1 QSRGTVIGAN
11 GINAVRN
18 PLRGTVVSRSCPA
31 LSRGGDTGVS
41 RSRVVPDPFVKTLS
55 VARMTSRHEKERA
68 KQIQE
73 KCQNLLTQMLR
84 DEDNKYCVDCDAKG
98 PRWASWNLGIFLCIR
113 CAGIHRN
120 LGVHISKVKSVN
132 LDTWTPEQVVSL
144 QQMGNSRA
152 RAVYEANL
160 PDSFRRPQTDC
171 SLESFIRAKY
181 EHKKYIAREWVPP
194 PLPKVNWDKELDEE
208 AERQR
213 RRKKEN
219 SEATTTVLPPVKK
232 PEVVP
237 QLPKPRSSVSPKLG
251 RTKDSAILDLL
262 GLDAPT
268 TNQTNV
274 NGSGDDVFSSFL
286 SAPPAS
292 VASTGNDSNGSKTT
306 TASKSEEESF
316 FNQPTPLPQE
326 KSKMTKDSILALYG
340 TPSHQ
345 PAIYSVSGG
354 VYPQHSIPYKQQ
366 MPNVG
371 VFGQQSSLGQLG
383 QLPTQIPIANQ
394 IPINQNQIIANP
406 NTIGAV
412 AANPLGLHIG
422 PMNQLNGVP
431 NAAISMPPQMMMQLG
446 QSNIASNNGWS
457 GMLTQNIQPAPG
469 SNPFFNLTA
478 QQQQTTA
485 FTAQLPQQ
493 MSQMSLGDMNFASTG
508 KPAAATLP
516 GQTLSTNLWQ

>member
-1 QSRGTVIGAN
+1 
-11 GINAVRN
+11 
-18 PLRGTVVSRSCPA
+18 
-31 LSRGGDTGVS
+31 
-41 RSRVVPDPFVKTLS
+41 
-55 VARMTSRHEKERA
+55 MTSRHEKERA

-213 RRKKEN
+213 RRKKET
-219 SEATTTVLPPVKK
+219 SEAATTVLPPVKK

-237 QLPKPRSSVSPKLG
+237 QLPKPRSSVSPKLA
-251 RTKDSAILDLL
+251 RTKESSAIFDLL
-262 GLDAPT
+262 GLDAPA
-268 TNQTNV
+268 TNQTSV
-274 NGSGDDVFSSFL
+274 NGGGDDVFSSFL
-286 SAPPAS
+286 SAPPNSMAS
-292 VASTGNDSNGSKTT
+292 STGNDASNGSKTT
-306 TASKSEEESF
+306 GSTGKSEEENSF
-316 FNQPTPLPQE
+316 FDQPTPLPQE

-345 PAIYSVSGG
+345 PAIYGVPAG
-354 VYPQHSIPYKQQ
+354 VYPQHSMPYKQQ

-371 VFGQQSSLGQLG
+371 AFGQSSLAGQLG
-383 QLPTQIPIANQ
+383 QLPAQMPVASQIPV
-394 IPINQNQIIANP
+394 NQNQIMANAGS
-406 NTIGAV
+406 IGAAV

-422 PMNQLNGVP
+422 QMNHQLNGVP
-431 NAAISMPPQMMMQLG
+431 APAISMQPQMVG
-446 QSNIASNNGWS
+446 QNTNIPSNNGWS
-457 GMLTQNIQPAPG
+457 GMLTQNLQPAPG
-469 SNPFFNLTA
+469 SNPFFNLP
-478 QQQQTTA
+478 QQPQPAA
-485 FTAQLPQQ
+485 FATQLPQQ
-493 MSQMSLGDMNFASTG
+493 MAQMSLGDMNFAAATTG
-508 KPAAATLP
+508 KPAAAALP

>member
-1 QSRGTVIGAN
+1 
-11 GINAVRN
+11 
-18 PLRGTVVSRSCPA
+18 
-31 LSRGGDTGVS
+31 
-41 RSRVVPDPFVKTLS
+41 
-55 VARMTSRHEKERA
+55 MTSRLEKERA

-194 PLPKVNWDKELDEE
+194 PLPKINWDKELDEE

-219 SEATTTVLPPVKK
+219 SKSTNNQTILPPVKK

-237 QLPKPRSSVSPKLG
+237 QLPKPKSSVSPKPN
-251 RTKDSAILDLL
+251 RANNATTLDLL
-262 GLDAPT
+262 GLDAPA
-268 TNQTNV
+268 TNQSNV
-274 NGSGDDVFSSFL
+274 NGAGDDIFSSFL

-292 VASTGNDSNGSKTT
+292 VASTTSSSTSNTT
-306 TASKSEEESF
+306 TNTSTTVSKSEEESF
-316 FNQPTPLPQE
+316 FDQPSPSPQE
-326 KSKMTKDSILALYG
+326 KSKMSKDSILALYG

-345 PAIYSVSGG
+345 QSTIYGVPGG
-354 VYPQHSIPYKQQ
+354 MYSQQQSTVQYKQI
-366 MPNVG
+366 PNMVA
-371 VFGQQSSLGQLG
+371 FSQQSNFPNQQSSLAQLNHLPAQMPVTTN
-383 QLPTQIPIANQ
+383 QLTTNQTQMAVNPNSLGPIATNSLGNCIQ
-394 IPINQNQIIANP
+394 IGQMHQMNGIPNP
-406 NTIGAV
+406 
-412 AANPLGLHIG
+412 
-422 PMNQLNGVP
+422 
-431 NAAISMPPQMMMQLG
+431 AITMQSQMMMQLG
-446 QSNIASNNGWS
+446 QSNISSNNGWS
-457 GMLTQNIQPAPG
+457 GMLTQNLQPAPG
-469 SNPFFNLTA
+469 SNPFFNLA
-478 QQQQTTA
+478 SQQQQQSVG
-485 FTAQLPQQ
+485 FGGQLSQQ
-493 MSQMSLGDMNFASTG
+493 MSQLSLGGASFSNTPG
-508 KPAAATLP
+508 KTSTTALP

>member
-1 QSRGTVIGAN
+1 
-11 GINAVRN
+11 
-18 PLRGTVVSRSCPA
+18 
-31 LSRGGDTGVS
+31 
-41 RSRVVPDPFVKTLS
+41 
-55 VARMTSRHEKERA
+55 MTSRLEKERA

-73 KCQNLLTQMLR
+73 KCQNLLTEMLR

-213 RRKKEN
+213 RRKKD
-219 SEATTTVLPPVKK
+219 SSKGATNQNVLPPIKK

-237 QLPKPRSSVSPKLG
+237 QLPKPRSVNFSPKLD
-251 RTKDSAILDLL
+251 RTSNSATLDLL

-268 TNQTNV
+268 ANQTNI
-274 NGSGDDVFSSFL
+274 NGSGDDIFSSFL

-292 VASTGNDSNGSKTT
+292 VVTSGNDASDANTAVVTSKN
-306 TASKSEEESF
+306 EEESF
-316 FNQPTPLPQE
+316 FDQTSLRSVPQE
-326 KSKMTKDSILALYG
+326 KNKMTKDSILALYG
-340 TPSHQ
+340 TPNHQ
-345 PAIYSVSGG
+345 STIYGVPGP
-354 VYPQHSIPYKQQ
+354 VYPHSIPYKQQ
-366 MPNVG
+366 MTNVG
-371 VFGQQSSLGQLG
+371 AFGQQSSLAQLG
-383 QLPTQIPIANQ
+383 QLPTQISVTNP
-394 IPINQNQIIANP
+394 IPINQNSLIANSSS
-406 NTIGAV
+406 IGAV
-412 AANPLGLHIG
+412 TANPLSNCLHMG
-422 PMNQLNGVP
+422 QMNQMNGVP
-431 NAAISMPPQMMMQLG
+431 NAAVTMPPQMMMQLG

-457 GMLTQNIQPAPG
+457 GMLTQNLQPAPG

-478 QQQQTTA
+478 QQQQTATFA
-485 FTAQLPQQ
+485 AQLPQQ
-493 MSQMSLGDMNFASTG
+493 MSQISLGDMNFVTTTG
-508 KPAAATLP
+508 KPASATLP

>member
-1 QSRGTVIGAN
+1 
-11 GINAVRN
+11 
-18 PLRGTVVSRSCPA
+18 
-31 LSRGGDTGVS
+31 
-41 RSRVVPDPFVKTLS
+41 
-55 VARMTSRHEKERA
+55 MTSRLEKERA
-68 KQIQE
+68 KQIQD

-132 LDTWTPEQVVSL
+132 LDAWTPEQVVSL

-181 EHKKYIAREWVPP
+181 EHKKYIAREWVPL

-219 SEATTTVLPPVKK
+219 SKSTTNQNILPPVKK

-237 QLPKPRSSVSPKLG
+237 QLPKPRNSVSPKLS
-251 RTKDSAILDLL
+251 RANNSATLDLL

-268 TNQTNV
+268 TNQSNV
-274 NGSGDDVFSSFL
+274 NGSGDDIFSSFL
-286 SAPPAS
+286 SASPVPATLIS
-292 VASTGNDSNGSKTT
+292 STTVNAVTHT
-306 TASKSEEESF
+306 TASTCKSEQDSF
-316 FNQPTPLPQE
+316 FDQPSPMPQE

-340 TPSHQ
+340 TPTHQQ
-345 PAIYSVSGG
+345 PAIFGVPGGLYAQQSSV
-354 VYPQHSIPYKQQ
+354 QFKQQ
-366 MPNVG
+366 LPTVPA
-371 VFGQQSSLGQLG
+371 FGQQNNFSTPQSSMAQMNHLS
-383 QLPTQIPIANQ
+383 TQMPITNQ
-394 IPINQNQIIANP
+394 ISVSQNQIAVNP
-406 NTIGAV
+406 SSIGSV
-412 AANPLGLHIG
+412 GNPLGNCMHVGQI
-422 PMNQLNGVP
+422 NQVNGVP
-431 NAAISMPPQMMMQLG
+431 NTTIGMQSQMMMQLG
-446 QSNIASNNGWS
+446 QANNGWS
-457 GMLTQNIQPAPG
+457 GMLTQNLQPAPG
-469 SNPFFNLTA
+469 SNPFFNLPS
-478 QQQQTTA
+478 QQQQTVPLAT
-485 FTAQLPQQ
+485 QLPQQ
-493 MSQMSLGDMNFASTG
+493 MAQMSLSGMNFPPPSGKASTT
-508 KPAAATLP
+508 ALP

>member
-1 QSRGTVIGAN
+1 
-11 GINAVRN
+11 
-18 PLRGTVVSRSCPA
+18 
-31 LSRGGDTGVS
+31 
-41 RSRVVPDPFVKTLS
+41 
-55 VARMTSRHEKERA
+55 MTSRHEKERA

-213 RRKKEN
+213 RRKKES
-219 SEATTTVLPPVKK
+219 SEAASNVLPLVKK

-251 RTKDSAILDLL
+251 RTKESSAILDLL
-262 GLDAPT
+262 GLDAPA
-268 TNQTNV
+268 TNQINA

-292 VASTGNDSNGSKTT
+292 TTTSGNDVSNGSKTAT
-306 TASKSEEESF
+306 TIKSEEESF
-316 FNQPTPLPQE
+316 FEQSAPLSQE

-345 PAIYSVSGG
+345 SAIYGAPGG
-354 VYPQHSIPYKQQ
+354 MYSQHSIPYKQQ
-366 MPNVG
+366 MSNVG
-371 VFGQQSSLGQLG
+371 TFGQQSSLGQIS
-383 QLPTQIPIANQ
+383 QLPTQIPVTNQ
-394 IPINQNQIIANP
+394 ILVNQNQIITNP
-406 NTIGAV
+406 SSIGAV
-412 AANPLGLHIG
+412 AANPLGLHVGQI
-422 PMNQLNGVP
+422 NQLNGVP
-431 NAAISMPPQMMMQLG
+431 NAAITMPPQMMMQLG
-446 QSNIASNNGWS
+446 QTNITSNNGWS
-457 GMLTQNIQPAPG
+457 GMLTQNLQPAPG

-485 FTAQLPQQ
+485 FAAQLPQQ
-493 MSQMSLGDMNFASTG
+493 MSQVSLGDMNFSSTTG
-508 KPAAATLP
+508 KPANAAALP

>member
-1 QSRGTVIGAN
+1 
-11 GINAVRN
+11 
-18 PLRGTVVSRSCPA
+18 
-31 LSRGGDTGVS
+31 
-41 RSRVVPDPFVKTLS
+41 
-55 VARMTSRHEKERA
+55 MTSRHEKERA

-219 SEATTTVLPPVKK
+219 SEAVAAVLPPVKK

-237 QLPKPRSSVSPKLG
+237 QLPKPRSSVSPKLS
-251 RTKDSAILDLL
+251 RTKESSAILDLL
-262 GLDAPT
+262 GLDAPA
-268 TNQTNV
+268 TNQTSV

-292 VASTGNDSNGSKTT
+292 TTSTGNDTNGSKAITT
-306 TASKSEEESF
+306 TSKSEEESF
-316 FNQPTPLPQE
+316 FDQPTPLPQE

-345 PAIYSVSGG
+345 PAMYGVPGG
-354 VYPQHSIPYKQQ
+354 VYSQHSIPYKQQ
-366 MPNVG
+366 VPNVG
-371 VFGQQSSLGQLG
+371 TFGQQNSLSQLG
-383 QLPTQIPIANQ
+383 QIPTQIQVTNQ
-394 IPINQNQIIANP
+394 LQSVNQNQIMANP
-406 NTIGAV
+406 NSIGAV
-412 AANPLGLHIG
+412 PANPLGLHVG
-422 PMNQLNGVP
+422 QMNQLNGIP
-431 NAAISMPPQMMMQLG
+431 NAAITMPPQMMMQLG
-446 QSNIASNNGWS
+446 QNNIPSNNGWS
-457 GMLTQNIQPAPG
+457 GMLTQNLQPAPG
-469 SNPFFNLTA
+469 NNPFFNLTA
-478 QQQQTTA
+478 QQQQTAA
-485 FTAQLPQQ
+485 FGTQLPQQ
-493 MSQMSLGDMNFASTG
+493 MSQMSLGDMNFAAATG
-508 KPAAATLP
+508 KPATAALP

>member
-1 QSRGTVIGAN
+1 
-11 GINAVRN
+11 
-18 PLRGTVVSRSCPA
+18 
-31 LSRGGDTGVS
+31 
-41 RSRVVPDPFVKTLS
+41 
-55 VARMTSRHEKERA
+55 MTSRLEKERA
-68 KQIQE
+68 KQIQD

-213 RRKKEN
+213 RRKKE
-219 SEATTTVLPPVKK
+219 SSKATNNQNILPPVKK

-237 QLPKPRSSVSPKLG
+237 ALPKPRSSVSPKPS
-251 RTKDSAILDLL
+251 RANNSATLDLL
-262 GLDAPT
+262 GLDAPAT
-268 TNQTNV
+268 TQSSV
-274 NGSGDDVFSSFL
+274 NGSGDDIFSSFL

-292 VASTGNDSNGSKTT
+292 VASTGSSTSIVTT
-306 TASKSEEESF
+306 TTSTVASKSEEENF
-316 FNQPTPLPQE
+316 FDQPAPSPQE

-340 TPSHQ
+340 TSNQ
-345 PAIYSVSGG
+345 QQSAIYGVPGGMYAQQSSV
-354 VYPQHSIPYKQQ
+354 QFKQV
-366 MPNVG
+366 PNLVG
-371 VFGQQSSLGQLG
+371 FGQQNSFPNQQSSLAQLNH
-383 QLPTQIPIANQ
+383 LPTQMPVTTNPIPV
-394 IPINQNQIIANP
+394 NQNQITANP
-406 NTIGAV
+406 SSLGAV
-412 AANPLGLHIG
+412 ATNPLGNCLHVGQI
-422 PMNQLNGVP
+422 NQLNGVP
-431 NAAISMPPQMMMQLG
+431 NPGIGMQSQMMMQLG
-446 QSNIASNNGWS
+446 QTSNNGWS
-457 GMLTQNIQPAPG
+457 GMLTQNLQPAPG
-469 SNPFFNLTA
+469 SNPFFNLTP
-478 QQQQTTA
+478 QQQQQSAA
-485 FTAQLPQQ
+485 FAAQLPQQ
-493 MSQMSLGDMNFASTG
+493 MPQMSLGAGNFSNAPG
-508 KPAAATLP
+508 KPATTTLP

>member
-1 QSRGTVIGAN
+1 
-11 GINAVRN
+11 
-18 PLRGTVVSRSCPA
+18 
-31 LSRGGDTGVS
+31 
-41 RSRVVPDPFVKTLS
+41 
-55 VARMTSRHEKERA
+55 MTSRLEKERA
-68 KQIQE
+68 KQIQD

-171 SLESFIRAKY
+171 SLENFIRAKY

-213 RRKKEN
+213 RRKKE
-219 SEATTTVLPPVKK
+219 TTKTTNNQNVLPPVKK

-237 QLPKPRSSVSPKLG
+237 QLPKPRSSVSPKPN
-251 RTKDSAILDLL
+251 RANNSATLDLL
-262 GLDAPT
+262 GLDAPAT
-268 TNQTNV
+268 TQSNI
-274 NGSGDDVFSSFL
+274 NGAGDDIFSSFL

-292 VASTGNDSNGSKTT
+292 ATSTGNSTSTT
-306 TASKSEEESF
+306 TVNASTIASKSEEESF
-316 FNQPTPLPQE
+316 FDQPAPSPQE

-345 PAIYSVSGG
+345 QSTIYGVPGG
-354 VYPQHSIPYKQQ
+354 MYTQQSAVQFKQV
-366 MPNVG
+366 PNIMA
-371 VFGQQSSLGQLG
+371 FGQQNSFPNQQSSMAQLNH
-383 QLPTQIPIANQ
+383 LSTQMPVTSNQ
-394 IPINQNQIIANP
+394 MPVNQNQIPVNP
-406 NTIGAV
+406 STLGQV
-412 AANPLGLHIG
+412 ATNPLGNCLHVGQINQ
-422 PMNQLNGVP
+422 MNGAP
-431 NAAISMPPQMMMQLG
+431 NSAIAMQSQMMMHLG
-446 QSNIASNNGWS
+446 QSNIGSNNGWG
-457 GMLTQNIQPAPG
+457 GMLPQNLQPAPG
-469 SNPFFNLTA
+469 SNPFFNLTT
-478 QQQQTTA
+478 QQQQSAA
-485 FTAQLPQQ
+485 FGTQLPQQ
-493 MSQMSLGDMNFASTG
+493 MSQLSLGGTSFSSAPG
-508 KPAAATLP
+508 KTSATALP

>member
-1 QSRGTVIGAN
+1 
-11 GINAVRN
+11 
-18 PLRGTVVSRSCPA
+18 
-31 LSRGGDTGVS
+31 
-41 RSRVVPDPFVKTLS
+41 
-55 VARMTSRHEKERA
+55 MTSRMEKERA

-152 RAVYEANL
+152 RAVYEANI
-160 PDSFRRPQTDC
+160 PDSFRRPQTDS

-219 SEATTTVLPPVKK
+219 SKSTNNQSILPPVKK

-237 QLPKPRSSVSPKLG
+237 QLPKPKSSVSPKPN
-251 RTKDSAILDLL
+251 RANNTATLDLL

-268 TNQTNV
+268 ANQSNV

-292 VASTGNDSNGSKTT
+292 VVSSSSTSSTT
-306 TASKSEEESF
+306 TSTAASIGKSEEESF
-316 FNQPTPLPQE
+316 FDQPAPSPQE

-340 TPSHQ
+340 TSGHQ
-345 PAIYSVSGG
+345 QSAIYGIPGG
-354 VYPQHSIPYKQQ
+354 MYGQQSTVQYKQV
-366 MPNVG
+366 PNMVT
-371 VFGQQSSLGQLG
+371 FGQQNSFPNQQSSLTQLNH
-383 QLPTQIPIANQ
+383 LPTQISIATNQ
-394 IPINQNQIIANP
+394 LPINQNQIAMNP
-406 NTIGAV
+406 NSLGPVAASSLGNCVHVSQINQMNGIPNSAV
-412 AANPLGLHIG
+412 AV
-422 PMNQLNGVP
+422 Q
-431 NAAISMPPQMMMQLG
+431 PQMMMQLG
-446 QSNIASNNGWS
+446 QPNISSNNGWS
-457 GMLTQNIQPAPG
+457 GMLTQNLQPAPG
-469 SNPFFNLTA
+469 SNPFFNLTS
-478 QQQQTTA
+478 QQQQSA
-485 FTAQLPQQ
+485 VFGAQLPQQ
-493 MSQMSLGDMNFASTG
+493 ISQLSLGGTNFSSIPGKSTT
-508 KPAAATLP
+508 AALP

>member
-1 QSRGTVIGAN
+1 
-11 GINAVRN
+11 
-18 PLRGTVVSRSCPA
+18 
-31 LSRGGDTGVS
+31 
-41 RSRVVPDPFVKTLS
+41 
-55 VARMTSRHEKERA
+55 MTSRFEKERA
-68 KQIQE
+68 KQIQD
-73 KCQNLLTQMLR
+73 KCQDLLTQMLR

-213 RRKKEN
+213 RRKKEGTKSSSNQN
-219 SEATTTVLPPVKK
+219 SLPPVKK

-237 QLPKPRSSVSPKLG
+237 QIPKPRSSVSPKPT
-251 RTKDSAILDLL
+251 RANNSATLDLL
-262 GLDAPT
+262 GLDAP
-268 TNQTNV
+268 V
-274 NGSGDDVFSSFL
+274 NLANANGSSGDDIFSSFL
-286 SAPPAS
+286 SATPAS
-292 VASTGNDSNGSKTT
+292 ASPAPTGVTNGSAGDA
-306 TASKSEEESF
+306 ASKTEEENF
-316 FNQPTPLPQE
+316 FNQPVPTPQE

-345 PAIYSVSGG
+345 PSPFGVSGG
-354 VYPQHSIPYKQQ
+354 GIYAQQ
-366 MPNVG
+366 QPVQQFSQPVQNIAG
-371 VFGQQSSLGQLG
+371 YGQQNNFSNQPNAMGQLG
-383 QLPTQIPIANQ
+383 QLQGQIGISVTNQVGLSSQIGHSVNPIGSSLHMGPASQINGLAN
-394 IPINQNQIIANP
+394 NAMAMQNQ
-406 NTIGAV
+406 
-412 AANPLGLHIG
+412 
-422 PMNQLNGVP
+422 
-431 NAAISMPPQMMMQLG
+431 MMQMQG
-446 QSNIASNNGWS
+446 QHNMSSNNGWS
-457 GMLTQNIQPAPG
+457 GMMAAQNLQPSPG
-469 SNPFFNLTA
+469 SNPFFNLPTQPQLNTPFA
-478 QQQQTTA
+478 T
-485 FTAQLPQQ
+485 QLPQQ
-493 MSQMSLGDMNFASTG
+493 MSQMSLGGLG
-508 KPAAATLP
+508 KPTTTALP

>member
-1 QSRGTVIGAN
+1 
-11 GINAVRN
+11 
-18 PLRGTVVSRSCPA
+18 
-31 LSRGGDTGVS
+31 
-41 RSRVVPDPFVKTLS
+41 
-55 VARMTSRHEKERA
+55 MTSRLEKERS

-73 KCQNLLTQMLR
+73 KCQNLLIQMLR

-160 PDSFRRPQTDC
+160 PDSFRRPQTVC

-219 SEATTTVLPPVKK
+219 SKTSNNQAILPPVKK

-237 QLPKPRSSVSPKLG
+237 QLPKPKSSVSPKPN
-251 RTKDSAILDLL
+251 RANNSATLDLL
-262 GLDAPT
+262 GLDAPAQ
-268 TNQTNV
+268 NQTSV
-274 NGSGDDVFSSFL
+274 NGAGDDIFSSFL

-292 VASTGNDSNGSKTT
+292 VASTSNSTSNTT
-306 TASKSEEESF
+306 TNASTTISKSEEESF
-316 FNQPTPLPQE
+316 FDQPAPSPQE
-326 KSKMTKDSILALYG
+326 KNKMSKDSILALYG
-340 TPSHQ
+340 TPSNQ
-345 PAIYSVSGG
+345 QSAMFAVSGG
-354 VYPQHSIPYKQQ
+354 MYAQQSTVQYNQIPTVAPFGQQ
-366 MPNVG
+366 TNFPN
-371 VFGQQSSLGQLG
+371 QQSSLT
-383 QLPTQIPIANQ
+383 QLPTQMSVTPNQLPIT
-394 IPINQNQIIANP
+394 QNQITVNSTSLGPVAS
-406 NTIGAV
+406 NT
-412 AANPLGLHIG
+412 LGNCLHVGQI
-422 PMNQLNGVP
+422 NQMNGVP
-431 NAAISMPPQMMMQLG
+431 NPAITMQSQMVMQLG
-446 QSNIASNNGWS
+446 QSNINSNNGWS
-457 GMLTQNIQPAPG
+457 GMLTQNLQPAPG
-469 SNPFFNLTA
+469 SNPFFNLTS
-478 QQQQTTA
+478 QQQQQSVT
-485 FTAQLPQQ
+485 FSPQLPQQ
-493 MSQMSLGDMNFASTG
+493 MAQLSLGGTNFSSTPG
-508 KPAAATLP
+508 KSTATTTLP